1 MALAWYGTT
10 ENTTDNQSKMTE
22 LYVHYVSVL
31 CYAQSNGK
39 TLRLDI
45 YWVGYESHSVVIATY
60 VFSEH
65 ILSDN

>member
-45 YWVGYESHSVVIATY
+45 Y
-60 VFSEH
+60 
-65 ILSDN
+65 